1 MIERT
6 FGVWKKKW
14 MVLNEFPRYDI
25 STQRNVI
32 FATMGLHNFIRWNKI
47 KDVDFEEA
55 TMENSGVHMHQSEN
69 DSDDEND
76 VRGNE
81 ETSTAVYMK
90 IVRDQIA
97 TQLWSDKRLGSRRV

>member
-1 MIERT
+1 
-6 FGVWKKKW
+6 
-14 MVLNEFPRYDI
+14 
-25 STQRNVI
+25 
-32 FATMGLHNFIRWNKI
+32 MGLHNFIRWNKI

-55 TMENSGVHMHQSEN
+55 TMENNGVHMYQSEN

-90 IVRDQIA
+90 II
-97 TQLWSDKRLGSRRV
+97 

>member
-1 MIERT
+1 
-6 FGVWKKKW
+6 
-14 MVLNEFPRYDI
+14 
-25 STQRNVI
+25 
-32 FATMGLHNFIRWNKI
+32 
-47 KDVDFEEA
+47 
-55 TMENSGVHMHQSEN
+55 MENNDVHMHQSEN

-81 ETSTAVYMK
+81 ETSTTVYMK